1 MSRVYFHI
9 DLNAFFASAEILL
22 DNSLAGK
29 PLVVAGVT
37 RRSVV
42 STASYE
48 ARKFGIHS
56 GQSVQEAIRLCP
68 DLIIREGH
76 YSYYS
81 DLSHQF
87 MDIIKGYTPLVE
99 QASIDECYAD
109 MTEVIMKYPR
119 PLDLVWQLQQRV
131 LRETGLRCSIGIGP
145 NLFLAKMASDMKK
158 PMGITVLRIRDVP
171 SRMWPLPISD
181 MRGIGKKT
189 LPYMKDLNIR
199 TIGDLAN
206 YPDHEALK
214 PYFGKNTEEIIER
227 AHGIDHSSLL
237 LDSEAKSMGVSE
249 TLLEDITDYDEIR
262 GVFRMLARNLSR
274 RLKTAHKMGYRI
286 SIRICYYDLH
296 NSDRS
301 KQLADPVWK
310 ADDLFVY
317 SMQLFDENWEE
328 GESIRLLGITVSDFA
343 SDTYIARQLNL
354 FDDKGIA
361 AEETREIIADLNHQ
375 LGAKGFVSAATLLK
389 NNHESDRR
397 TR

>member
-1 MSRVYFHI
+1 MSRVYFHV
-9 DLNAFFASAEILL
+9 DLNAFFASAEVLL
-22 DNSLAGK
+22 DPTLKGK
-29 PLVVAGVT
+29 PLAVAGKT

-56 GQSVQEAIRLCP
+56 AQSIQEAMHLCP
-68 DLIIREGH
+68 ELVIREGH

-87 MDIIKGYTPLVE
+87 MDIVRSYTDKVE
-99 QASIDECYAD
+99 QASIDECYVD
-109 MTEVIMKYPR
+109 MTEVIMKYTH
-119 PLDLVWQLQQRV
+119 PLDLAWELQQRI
-131 LRETGLRCSIGIGP
+131 LKETGLRCSIGVAP

-171 SRMWPLPISD
+171 AKMWPLPISD
-181 MRGIGKKT
+181 MRGIGTRT
-189 LPYMKDLNIR
+189 LPYMKELNIQ

-206 YPDHEALK
+206 YSNKDELK
-214 PYFGKNTEEIIER
+214 PIFGKNTDEIINR
-227 AHGIDHSSLL
+227 AHGIDHSVMMF
-237 LDSEAKSMGVSE
+237 DTEAKSMGISE

-262 GVFRMLARNLSR
+262 GVFRMLSRKLSR
-274 RLKTAHKMGYRI
+274 RLKEAHKVGSRI

-301 KQLADPVWK
+301 KQLADPIWK

-343 SDTYIARQLNL
+343 SDTYIAKQLNL
-354 FDDKGIA
+354 FDSKAAD

-375 LGAKGFVSAATLLK
+375 LGTKGFIPASSLLRK
-389 NNHESDRR
+389 KA
-397 TR
+397 

>member
-1 MSRVYFHI
+1 MSRVYFHV
-9 DLNAFFASAEILL
+9 DLNAFFASAEVLL
-22 DNSLAGK
+22 DPSLKGK
-29 PLVVAGVT
+29 PLAVAGKT

-56 GQSVQEAIRLCP
+56 AQSIQEAMHLCP

-87 MDIIKGYTPLVE
+87 MEIVRSYTDKVE
-99 QASIDECYAD
+99 QASIDECYVD
-109 MTEVIMKYPR
+109 MTEVIMKYTR
-119 PLDLVWQLQQRV
+119 PLDLAWELQQRI
-131 LRETGLRCSIGIGP
+131 LKETGLRCSIGVAP

-171 SRMWPLPISD
+171 AKMWPLPISD
-181 MRGIGKKT
+181 MRGIGTRT
-189 LPYMKDLNIR
+189 LPYMKELNIR

-206 YPDHEALK
+206 YPNKDELK
-214 PYFGKNTEEIIER
+214 PIFGKNTDEIIER
-227 AHGIDHSSLL
+227 AHGIDHSVMMF
-237 LDSEAKSMGVSE
+237 DTEAKSMGISE

-262 GVFRMLARNLSR
+262 GVFRMLSRKLSR
-274 RLKTAHKMGYRI
+274 RLKEAHKVGSKI

-301 KQLADPVWK
+301 KQLNDPIWK
-310 ADDLFVY
+310 GDDLFVY

-343 SDTYIARQLNL
+343 SDTYIAKQLNL
-354 FDDKGIA
+354 FDSKSAD

-375 LGAKGFVSAATLLK
+375 LGSKGFVAASTLLRK
-389 NNHESDRR
+389 KA
-397 TR
+397 

>member
-1 MSRVYFHI
+1 MSHVYFHV
-9 DLNAFFASAEILL
+9 DLNAFFASAEVLL
-22 DNSLAGK
+22 DPSLKGK
-29 PLVVAGVT
+29 PLAVAGKT

-56 GQSVQEAIRLCP
+56 AQSIQEAMHLCP

-87 MDIIKGYTPLVE
+87 MDIIRSYTDKVE
-99 QASIDECYAD
+99 QASIDECYVD
-109 MTEVIMKYPR
+109 MTEIIMKYPK
-119 PLDLVWQLQQRV
+119 PLDLAWELQQRV
-131 LRETGLRCSIGIGP
+131 LKETGLRCSIGVAP

-171 SRMWPLPISD
+171 AKMWPLPISD
-181 MRGIGKKT
+181 MRGIGNRT
-189 LPYMKDLNIR
+189 LPYMKELNIH

-206 YPDHEALK
+206 YKNTDDLK
-214 PYFGKNTEEIIER
+214 PVFGKNTDEILQR
-227 AHGIDHSSLL
+227 AHGIDHSSMMF
-237 LDSEAKSMGVSE
+237 DAEAKSMGVSE

-262 GVFRMLARNLSR
+262 GVFRMLSRKLSK
-274 RLKTAHKMGYRI
+274 RLKQSQKIGYKL

-301 KQLADPVWK
+301 KQLTDPVWRS
-310 ADDLFVY
+310 DDLFVY
-317 SMQLFDENWEE
+317 AMQLFDENWEE

-343 SDTYIARQLNL
+343 SDTYIAKQLNL
-354 FDDKGIA
+354 FDSKLA
-361 AEETREIIADLNHQ
+361 EAEETREIIADLNHQ
-375 LGAKGFVSAATLLK
+375 LGVKGFVPASSLLRK
-389 NNHESDRR
+389 KS
-397 TR
+397 